1 MPYQY
6 GQNPVRE
13 PWEAAINFRQLAY
26 FIKVVE
32 AGNMTA
38 AAELLKVAQP
48 ALGVQIRQLE
58 TELGVD
64 LLVRHSRGV
73 TPTQAGELLFQRAR
87 RILDEVEATQREL
100 QAINAQTTDHVV
112 LGMPPS
118 IMMLLGPDILLDA
131 RRDMPNV
138 SLSLVEERSAV
149 LLDAMAKGHIDLLFG
164 WNVADRADLQR
175 TALLEEDL
183 LLVTTPDLAGGIGPV
198 SFAEALRHDL
208 VIAGERGVIR
218 NIVQSEA
225 RRLGLSLKLAFE
237 VHSISSMKSL
247 IGRASAATIMPYSLA
262 PQEINAGTLVARRI
276 ERPAIT
282 RTLYLVRPLKRSSIR
297 REAEIMSFLEDL
309 CHRALQA
316 MEPYGRTLR

>member
-1 MPYQY
+1 MGKTPEW
-6 GQNPVRE
+6 E

-58 TELGVD
+58 TELGIE

-73 TPTQAGELLFQRAR
+73 TPTQAGKLLFDRAK

-100 QAINAQTTDHVV
+100 RAMNAQTMDHVV
-112 LGMPPS
+112 LGMPLS
-118 IMMLLGPDILLDA
+118 VMMLLGPDILLDA
-131 RRDMPNV
+131 KREIPHV

-149 LLDAMAKGHIDLLFG
+149 LLEMMGKGQIDILFG
-164 WNVADRADLQR
+164 WNVAERADLQR

-183 LLVTTPDLAGGIGPV
+183 LLVTTPDLAGGTGPV
-198 SFAEALRHDL
+198 SFAEALRHEL

-218 NIVQSEA
+218 NIVQGEA
-225 RRLGLSLKLAFE
+225 RRLGLTMKVAYE
-237 VHSISSMKSL
+237 VHSISSMTSL

-262 PQEINAGTLVARRI
+262 PREIDSGSLVARRI

-282 RTLYLVRPLKRSSIR
+282 RTLYLVRPLNQSSIR
-297 REAEIMSFLEDL
+297 REAEIMAFLESL
-309 CHRALQA
+309 CHRALKA
-316 MEPYGRTLR
+316 MDPYGRTLR